1 MDGRVLR
8 RPGGRT
14 AKADGLEMDVKTGGH
29 WLLNIL
35 HSLEVDYIFGTT
47 GAGMPDIQDAMVV
60 VKPPKWIQGL
70 HEFVSVSAAMGY
82 ALASGRVGVAMVDR
96 IVGTLNAAGAFYPAF
111 LTSSP
116 IAVLA
121 SSNIPGVAL
130 PTPGKEYHYHSNQ
143 VHPVSPWVKWSAQVN
158 SLETLSQDVEKA
170 FFMALSEPRAPTY
183 LTLRQ
188 DLMVTEMNRGRM
200 PNPGP
205 RKLAPTV
212 PDDATLASI
221 VEMILSSD
229 GPQLLTA
236 QLGRDPSNVRS
247 AIAFA
252 HLFGVAVGET
262 RFFMNYPLSDPLHV
276 GYVDS
281 GSSPQL
287 LPSTDL
293 VLALEMGLLPNHG
306 FKAGVSVVDITSDPM
321 HRQDVIAG
329 GDYGSSQFRAAVRA
343 VGSPGLTLDRL
354 VELGR
359 KKMTAADR
367 RKAEERVSRVRK
379 VHRMVIRGWRKEAR
393 RNLRSGILNGWS
405 VGYVMRKNWSRDLI
419 LVDGA
424 QSEGEGL
431 LKSTELDV
439 PGTCFGNP
447 SSHLGISTGV
457 AYGVALAD
465 TRYERVRD
473 KGGYKVGAIGPSA
486 QTVVC
491 SLGDGEAIMGN
502 LSSALWTCKH
512 YGIGVLYVVL
522 NNACWGEEWASIE
535 RSPYHWS
542 RDASDF
548 EALDIDQPRLDFV
561 NIARGSGVRAQR
573 VSTVAELESLFP
585 TYLRRAKSGEPVLLD
600 VWMPKFTGARPSVV
614 P

>member
-1 MDGRVLR
+1 M
-8 RPGGRT
+8 
-14 AKADGLEMDVKTGGH
+14 
-29 WLLNIL
+29 
-35 HSLEVDYIFGTT
+35 
-47 GAGMPDIQDAMVV
+47 
-60 VKPPKWIQGL
+60 
-70 HEFVSVSAAMGY
+70 
-82 ALASGRVGVAMVDR
+82 
-96 IVGTLNAAGAFYPAF
+96 
-111 LTSSP
+111 
-116 IAVLA
+116 
-121 SSNIPGVAL
+121 
-130 PTPGKEYHYHSNQ
+130 
-143 VHPVSPWVKWSAQVN
+143 
-158 SLETLSQDVEKA
+158 
-170 FFMALSEPRAPTY
+170 
-183 LTLRQ
+183 
-188 DLMVTEMNRGRM
+188 
-200 PNPGP
+200 
-205 RKLAPTV
+205 
-212 PDDATLASI
+212 
-221 VEMILSSD
+221 
-229 GPQLLTA
+229 
-236 QLGRDPSNVRS
+236 
-247 AIAFA
+247 
-252 HLFGVAVGET
+252 
-262 RFFMNYPLSDPLHV
+262 
-276 GYVDS
+276 
-281 GSSPQL
+281 
-287 LPSTDL
+287 
-293 VLALEMGLLPNHG
+293 
-306 FKAGVSVVDITSDPM
+306 
-321 HRQDVIAG
+321 
-329 GDYGSSQFRAAVRA
+329 
-343 VGSPGLTLDRL
+343 
-354 VELGR
+354 
-359 KKMTAADR
+359 
-367 RKAEERVSRVRK
+367 RK